1 MYIYVHYKWTQTDQP
16 FDGVFLERDIRKKK
30 KKYLLISYSFR
41 IRTLE
46 LDGLSYTNTVYIEH
60 VYERVIHFGS
70 QGFWKIVFGIG
81 RGVWLVFI
89 SLSSNRFWDDFTFN
103 TMHIFGWVQKNL
115 NPSNFFELSD
125 MRLRLAPL

>member
-1 MYIYVHYKWTQTDQP
+1 M
-16 FDGVFLERDIRKKK
+16 
-30 KKYLLISYSFR
+30 SYSFR

-70 QGFWKIVFGIG
+70 KGFWKIVFGIG

-89 SLSSNRFWDDFTFN
+89 SLCSNRVWDDLTFN
-103 TMHIFGWVQKNL
+103 TRNIFGLVQKILILQTSL
-115 NPSNFFELSD
+115 N
-125 MRLRLAPL
+125 